1 MFQNNLQQTL
11 TSAGGKGP
19 EFVVQREDGTVTIVP
34 NMYKVDTSMPSTP
47 SSSATMT
54 STASKPV
61 MVTLNPYSSQLVDN
75 LNRMMMTEAS
85 NGGLTDMNG
94 TMNPQ
99 LARLTATLRKK
110 RCELNHPGPC
120 RQTCLL
126 QDGHHGNIQQLI
138 GSPLNPN
145 DVVFRT
151 VSPHGH
157 IYCEINPKKE
167 PQQQFNQMTLSGN
180 MTAVPQQ
187 DIKTN
192 KSQNSTST
200 TSSGGDDNTTSDLQ
214 NISDFSDDD
223 HRAHSEM
230 SRQSSSR
237 FSESRPLIYTSGDG
251 STSSTSPGHSATSD
265 FLSLRQQQIAAI
277 DSRNRFNRAGGVPQ
291 AAMINSGTAGSRWIP
306 ANYLANYTDE
316 VYAYAATDFS
326 VPSSNTTVVSS
337 AGGNSIQEHLQSQVQ
352 IKDIRTVPVSV
363 KSKEYIMAKIAD
375 YSERSATNHV

>member
-1 MFQNNLQQTL
+1 MFCFQNNLQQTL
-11 TSAGGKGP
+11 GSCGKGP

-34 NMYKVDTSMPSTP
+34 NMYNMDNTMPSTL
-47 SSSATMT
+47 SSSTTLT
-54 STASKPV
+54 STSTKPV

-75 LNRMMMTEAS
+75 LNRMMMTETPS
-85 NGGLTDMNG
+85 GDLG
-94 TMNPQ
+94 TMNPA

-110 RCELNHPGPC
+110 RCELGHVGPC

-126 QDGHHGNIQQLI
+126 QDNHGSLQQLMTAD
-138 GSPLNPN
+138 GSKIVSPN
-145 DVVFRT
+145 DVVFRA

-157 IYCEINPKKE
+157 VYCEINPKKMDG
-167 PQQQFNQMTLSGN
+167 QGQMTMSGN

-187 DIKTN
+187 DNKTN

-200 TSSGGDDNTTSDLQ
+200 SASGGDDNTTSDLQ
-214 NISDFSDDD
+214 NISDFSDVD

-251 STSSTSPGHSATSD
+251 STSSTSPGHSAASD
-265 FLSLRQQQIAAI
+265 ILSARIQQQQMIAENN
-277 DSRNRFNRAGGVPQ
+277 RTNGRFNRA
-291 AAMINSGTAGSRWIP
+291 AAGTITSRWLP
-306 ANYLANYTDE
+306 AAYMSSYNDD

-326 VPSSNTTVVSS
+326 NSSNNVGS
-337 AGGNSIQEHLQSQVQ
+337 NIPEHFQSQVQ
-352 IKDIRTVPVSV
+352 IKDIRAVPVSV

-375 YSERSATNHV
+375 YTERSTANHV